1 MAPAIGRRGEYAKSA
16 GRRRDILEAAVEVFS
31 ESGFRAGSL
40 RDVASRVDLTLA
52 GLLHHFPTK
61 NALLEAALEWRDA
74 EAAAELG
81 DPAPHGVDM
90 LRALVSLVQRNVDG
104 RELASLHT
112 TLSGE
117 AANKEHPAH
126 TYFIARYRHVV
137 AIAHAAFVQA
147 AEDGHLRDS
156 VDPGAAARNL
166 IALMDGLQIQW
177 LLDDTVDM
185 AADVRSFL
193 QPLLTVDV

>member
-1 MAPAIGRRGEYAKSA
+1 MESVIGRRGEYAKSA
-16 GRRRDILEAAVEVFS
+16 VRRREILEAAVEVFS

-40 RDVASRVDLTLA
+40 RDIASRVDLTLA
-52 GLLHHFPTK
+52 GLLHHFPNK

-81 DPAPHGVDM
+81 A
-90 LRALVSLVQRNVDG
+90 LVQRILDG
-104 RELASLHT
+104 RELAGLHS

-126 TYFIARYRHVV
+126 EYFIARYRQVV
-137 AIAHAAFVQA
+137 TIAGTAFTQA
-147 AEDGHLRDS
+147 AESGHLHDS

-177 LLDDTVDM
+177 LLDDSVDM
-185 AADVRSFL
+185 ASDIRSFL
-193 QPLLTVDV
+193 QPLLSVEL